1 MNQNNQAPEGMEAPF
16 FWGFNDCG
24 QQVKCDIL
32 VTFDVE
38 YEGRNV
44 HVVVYTDNAATPE
57 GDLKIYAAQYPD
69 GVFLPNMKA
78 PELEDLPDVL
88 WDAVQEVLDRVWPQE
103 TDE

>member
-1 MNQNNQAPEGMEAPF
+1 M
-16 FWGFNDCG
+16 
-24 QQVKCDIL
+24 
-32 VTFDVE
+32 
-38 YEGRNV
+38 
-44 HVVVYTDNAATPE
+44 VVYTDNAATPE

-88 WDAVQEVLDRVWPQE
+88 WDAVQEVLDRVLPQK